1 LYLAMSNTRSAVVL
15 RDTRDV
21 ARLKWQLPVLLSMIA
36 GAVDVIGFLSLGLFT
51 AHVTGNIVIIAA
63 HLVHGGP
70 PNVPQIVAVPVF
82 ILAVAAVWFIAKLI
96 KSQDA
101 AWGRPLLHVQFAL
114 LTCVLILSVV
124 QRPALDRKGLIAD
137 VTAIIAVSAMACQYA
152 FLRLAVPGAPS
163 AAVMTGNLTKAV
175 ISMLDTLS
183 RHRPLT
189 EGASEQLTKTAKL
202 IAGFFVGCVAGAL
215 AISLLADWAWSLP
228 VLLAG
233 IAAILPRNRF

>member
-1 LYLAMSNTRSAVVL
+1 MSNTQSAVVL

-82 ILAVAAVWFIAKLI
+82 ILAVAAVWFIAKLV

-101 AWGRPLLHVQFAL
+101 AWGRPRLRVQFAL

-137 VTAIIAVSAMACQYA
+137 VTAITFSTPLIIVALAGLLLGERVRGYRWSAVI
-152 FLRLAVPGAPS
+152 LGLVGVLVILAPS
-163 AAVMTGNLTKAV
+163 AAATPQCWISGLSFEARSAAPVMPRD
-175 ISMLDTLS
+175 SS
-183 RHRPLT
+183 
-189 EGASEQLTKTAKL
+189 QLPS
-202 IAGFFVGCVAGAL
+202 I
-215 AISLLADWAWSLP
+215 W
-228 VLLAG
+228 
-233 IAAILPRNRF
+233 